1 MNQNEHESLPCNCPP
16 WRLRQ
21 GPCPL
26 AGQCRQTNIVYG
38 ASIKTLDVLG
48 EPVEDSEETYTGTS
62 YPIWKIRLYRH
73 NTTFNNPALRH
84 ETTLADYIWDLQCP
98 DKCYLRGEE
107 ECDNSIDYEIT
118 WKILAR
124 APGYNPVTKMCR
136 LCLKESFLIL
146 FHPKTASLNKK
157 NEIYQSCKHRHFKF
171 LADCKIT

>member
-1 MNQNEHESLPCNCPP
+1 MVP
-16 WRLRQ
+16 
-21 GPCPL
+21 
-26 AGQCRQTNIVYG
+26 A
-38 ASIKTLDVLG
+38 
-48 EPVEDSEETYTGTS
+48 
-62 YPIWKIRLYRH
+62 LYSH

-84 ETTLADYIWDLQCP
+84 KTTLADYIWDLQCP

-146 FHPKTASLNKK
+146 FHPETASLNKK
-157 NEIYQSCKHRHFKF
+157 NEIYQSCKHRQFKF
-171 LADCKIT
+171 LAH